1 MESIPET
8 VGQTSNGQN
17 PEFFLPSAPQ
27 LRHLMSQNKNR
38 ELAGGRYQLVDI
50 AGRGGMAVVWRG
62 IQRGDLGFN
71 KKVAVKQIHDHL
83 ADKSIYVEMF
93 AEEARV
99 GAELHSPNIAQIY
112 DFVAER
118 GEYFLIMEWVEGI
131 DLGSFV
137 RHYSENNRNTRW
149 DLVTAIGVGL
159 LRALAAAH
167 ERTNDRGENVPIV
180 HRDVSPHNILI
191 TTSGMV
197 KLIDFGLSLARD
209 RAKELTEP
217 GVVKGKM
224 SYLSPEVVG
233 GKRPTISTDVYA
245 CGSVLWEALVG
256 KRLFDGVN
264 DFEVYRKVR
273 DNQVQPLRPLRKDI
287 PRSLVAL
294 VNRALSARPEQRF
307 PSARAMGE
315 DLTQVLRK
323 SDAHRDLHGLLAA
336 AVNDVRTSMAFE
348 RRAGSNRLVR
358 TPIADGTVEHTQL
371 PRDSDAAILLD
382 TPVAEPKRGLLHR
395 LPFFGRGRRD

>member
-1 MESIPET
+1 
-8 VGQTSNGQN
+8 
-17 PEFFLPSAPQ
+17 
-27 LRHLMSQNKNR
+27 MSQNRNR
-38 ELAGGRYQLVDI
+38 ELAGGRYQLHEI

-62 IQRGDLGFN
+62 IQRGDLGFH

-83 ADKSIYVEMF
+83 ADKPLYVEMF

-118 GEYFLIMEWVEGI
+118 GEYFLVMEWVEGI

-137 RHYSENNRNTRW
+137 RHYATSGRKTRW
-149 DLVTAIGVGL
+149 DLITAIGVGL

-167 ERTNDRGENVPIV
+167 ERLNAAGDAVPIV

-191 TTSGMV
+191 TTNGMV

-209 RAKELTEP
+209 RAKDLTEP
-217 GVVKGKM
+217 GVIKGKM

-233 GKRPTISTDVYA
+233 GKRPTIATDIYA

-256 KRLFDGVN
+256 QRLFEGVN

-273 DNQVQPLRPLRKDI
+273 DNQVKPLRPLRKDV
-287 PRSLVAL
+287 PRGLVAL

-323 SDAHRDLHGLLAA
+323 SDAHRDLHGLLSA
-336 AVNDVRTSMAFE
+336 AVMDVRTTISLE
-348 RRAGSNRLVR
+348 EKRNGGRDIK
-358 TPIADGTVEHTQL
+358 TPIADGTTELSQI

-382 TPVAEPKRGLLHR
+382 VPVAEPKRGLLHR
-395 LPFFGRGRRD
+395 LPFFSRRRD